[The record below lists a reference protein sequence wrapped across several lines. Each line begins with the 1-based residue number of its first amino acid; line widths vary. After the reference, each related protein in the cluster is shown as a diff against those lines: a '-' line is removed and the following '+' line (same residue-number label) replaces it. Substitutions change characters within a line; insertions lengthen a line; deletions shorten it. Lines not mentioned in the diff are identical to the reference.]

1 MGTHPIFESDFDC
14 LTEDQIMAVGK
25 LMSVIAEEDTVTGFL
40 LGGVGQLDK
49 ERNSNFLICDAKTEA
64 SEIESALRGFL
75 ARSDIGIVLI
85 TQDYAEQVRHVI
97 ETHSAPIPTIL
108 EIPSKEKPYDP
119 EKDTLLKRAKDMF
132 GGEG

>member
-14 LTEDQIMAVGK
+14 LTEKMAIGK

-40 LGGVGQLDK
+40 LGGIGQLDK
-49 ERNSNFLICDAKTEA
+49 ERNSNFLICDSKTEPA
-64 SEIESALRGFL
+64 QIEETLRTFL
-75 ARSDIGIVLI
+75 SRSDIGIVLI

-97 ETHSAPIPTIL
+97 DSHTAPIPTIL

-119 EKDTLLKRAKDMF
+119 EKDSLLKRAKDMF

>member
-14 LTEDQIMAVGK
+14 LTEKMAIGK
-25 LMSVIAEEDTVTGFL
+25 LMSIIAEEDTVTGFL
-40 LGGVGQLDK
+40 LGGIGQLDK
-49 ERNSNFLICDAKTEA
+49 ERNSNFLICDAKTEQA
-64 SEIESALRGFL
+64 QIEESLRTFL
-75 ARSDIGIVLI
+75 GRSDIGIVLI

-97 ETHSAPIPTIL
+97 DSHTAPIPTIL

-119 EKDTLLKRAKDMF
+119 EKDSLLKRAKDMF